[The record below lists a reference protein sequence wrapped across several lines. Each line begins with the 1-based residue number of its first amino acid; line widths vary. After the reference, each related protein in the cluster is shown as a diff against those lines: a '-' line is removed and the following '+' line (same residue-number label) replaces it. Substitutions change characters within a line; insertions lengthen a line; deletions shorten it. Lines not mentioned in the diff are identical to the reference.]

1 MADCRA
7 LPLPG
12 KGLIALPATL
22 CYNGG
27 MTLKAVLVG
36 AGGMGRNWG
45 GNLNAHPDVEIAG
58 WVDLRPGA
66 AAEAAE
72 GLGVSPAY
80 TGEDLGKALAEAR
93 PDFVVDVTIPE
104 AHHDVTLAALTAGVP
119 VLGEK
124 PMASSIAEARAMVA
138 ASEASGKLYMVS
150 QSRRYD
156 ARIAAY
162 RALIEGNIGALGI
175 LNSDFYLGAHFG
187 GFRDE
192 MAHVLLLDMAIHTL
206 DAARFVSGADP
217 VAVYCEEFNPGW
229 SWYQG
234 ASSATALFEMTGGL
248 RYTYRG
254 SWCAEGKPTS
264 WEADWRA
271 VGPRGTA
278 LWDGEGAPTASV
290 VTGKDGFMRDFETVT
305 ATVEAD
311 APGGIAGSLRDFLNA
326 LQTGTTPMGE
336 CHDNIKSL
344 AMVFAAI
351 ESAQTGQRVRVET

>member
-1 MADCRA
+1 MGRTWGA
-7 LPLPG
+7 
-12 KGLIALPATL
+12 
-22 CYNGG
+22 N
-27 MTLKAVLVG
+27 LKA
-36 AGGMGRNWG
+36 
-45 GNLNAHPDVEIAG
+45 HPEVEIAG
-58 WVDLRPGA
+58 WVDLRLGA

-80 TGEDLGKALAEAR
+80 TGDDLGKALAEVK
-93 PDFVVDVTIPE
+93 PDFVVDVTVPE
-104 AHHDVTLAALTAGVP
+104 AHHDVTLTALAAGIP

-124 PMASSIAEARAMVA
+124 PMAASMAEAREMVA
-138 ASEASGKLYMVS
+138 ASEKSGTLYMVS

-156 ARIAAY
+156 ARLAAY
-162 RALIEGNIGALGI
+162 RALMEDKIGALGI

-206 DAARFVSGADP
+206 DAARYVSGADP
-217 VAVYCEEFNPGW
+217 VSVYCEEFNPAW

-234 ASSATALFEMTGGL
+234 ASSATALYEMTGGL

-254 SWCAEGKPTS
+254 SWCAEGRPTS

-271 VGPRGTA
+271 VGPGGTA
-278 LWDGEGAPTASV
+278 LWDGESAPTASV
-290 VTGKDGFMRDFETVT
+290 VSGTDGFLRDFDTVT
-305 ATVEAD
+305 AEVPSD
-311 APGGIAGSLRDFLNA
+311 VPGGIAGSLRDFLNA
-326 LQTGTTPMGE
+326 LQTGATPMGE

-351 ESAQTGQRVRVET
+351 ESAQTGQRVRVEV